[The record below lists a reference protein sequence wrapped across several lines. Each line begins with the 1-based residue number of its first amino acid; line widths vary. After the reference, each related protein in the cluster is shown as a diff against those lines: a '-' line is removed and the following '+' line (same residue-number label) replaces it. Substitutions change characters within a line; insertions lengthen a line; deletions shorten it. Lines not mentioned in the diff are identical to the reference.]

1 MMDSARW
8 ERVQSLF
15 HAAAELPEE
24 QRQSYLEASCGTDTS
39 LVRDVL
45 ALIEADSIPATIIDQ
60 AIARVAHDVMT
71 ASAMTTPTLPL
82 HTFGSYHVTGVLG
95 EGGMG
100 VVYLAERSDLGSRA
114 AVKILRDAW
123 LSPARRERFAAEQ
136 RTLAQLEHAS
146 IARLYDSGT
155 LSEGTPW
162 FVMEYVEGT
171 PITEYCR
178 THQCDLRERLRLFK
192 EICEAV
198 AYAHSNLVVHR
209 DLKPSNILVKSDGT
223 VKLLDFGISKQL
235 DALDSAAEQT
245 RTAARMMTPAYASP
259 EQIRGDPV
267 GTHTDVYSLGVI
279 LYELIVGRLPFD
291 LANRAPGEAEKII
304 LEREAERPSAAAK
317 RMSLI
322 SAGPHLHGIN
332 KGQWA
337 DLDVLV
343 LTAMHKDV
351 ERRYRTVWALV
362 RDVDHFLR
370 NEPLEARGDSARY
383 RVGKFVTRHRRSI
396 TLSAFAALVVV
407 TLVVFYTVRLRSA
420 RNVAVAETA
429 RAERI
434 QGFTLNLLQGGDED
448 VGPSDSLRVVTL
460 VDRGVQE
467 AQTLD
472 REPATQAQLYE
483 TLGGLYQKLGR
494 FPHADTLLRKSLD
507 QRRRLFGNEH
517 PDVAQ
522 SLIAL
527 GMLRDAQAE
536 YDTAEALVTQGLAMM
551 RRTLPAD
558 APAIRKATASLGR
571 VLDDKGDYD
580 KAIPVLEE
588 AVRLESAQGKPTQD
602 LSVAMSELANV
613 HFYAGHYAKSDTLN
627 RQVLAID
634 HGLYGDVHPHIADD
648 LMNLGA
654 IAMENQNFAESERYN
669 REALVITRAWY
680 GNAHPETASNLTLL
694 GRALVSEKKFDEAT
708 TVLREALQI
717 QEGVYGKVHPRVA
730 SALNELGRVAQQK
743 GDLDEAERDFVRLVD
758 IYRKVYND
766 KHYTIGIALSN
777 LAGVYRDRKRYADA
791 EKLFNDALRRYAA
804 ELPPDHQLVGI
815 ARVRLGE
822 VLIDEQRYADA
833 RRELTEG
840 QRILAKQ
847 SSPPPLWMER
857 AKKGLEAASVA
868 SR

>member
-71 ASAMTTPTLPL
+71 ASATTTPTLPL

-178 THQCDLRERLRLFK
+178 THQCDLHERLRLFK

-235 DALDSAAEQT
+235 DALDSPAEQT

>member
-1 MMDSARW
+1 M
-8 ERVQSLF
+8 
-15 HAAAELPEE
+15 
-24 QRQSYLEASCGTDTS
+24 
-39 LVRDVL
+39 RDVL

-71 ASAMTTPTLPL
+71 ASSTTTPTLPL

-235 DALDSAAEQT
+235 DALDSPAEQT

-317 RMSLI
+317 RMTLV

-337 DLDVLV
+337 DIDVLV

-460 VDRGVQE
+460 VDRGMQE
-467 AQTLD
+467 ALTLD

-483 TLGGLYQKLGR
+483 TLGGLYQKLGK
-494 FPHADTLLRKSLD
+494 FPRADTLLRKSLD

-522 SLIAL
+522 SLVAL

-551 RRTLPAD
+551 KRTLPAD

-588 AVRLESAQGKPTQD
+588 AVRLETAQGKPTQD

-634 HGLYGDVHPHIADD
+634 HGLYGNVHPHIADD

-777 LAGVYRDRKRYADA
+777 LAGVYRDRKRFADA
-791 EKLFNDALRRYAA
+791 ERLFNDALRRYAA

-822 VLIDEQRYADA
+822 VLIDEHRYADA

>member
-39 LVRDVL
+39 LMRDVL

-71 ASAMTTPTLPL
+71 ASATTTPTLPL

-235 DALDSAAEQT
+235 DALDSPAEQT

-317 RMSLI
+317 RMTLV

-337 DLDVLV
+337 DIDVLV

-460 VDRGVQE
+460 VDRGMQE
-467 AQTLD
+467 ALTLD

-483 TLGGLYQKLGR
+483 TLGGLYQKLGK
-494 FPHADTLLRKSLD
+494 FPRADTLLRKSLD

-522 SLIAL
+522 SLVAL

-551 RRTLPAD
+551 KRTLPAD

-588 AVRLESAQGKPTQD
+588 AVRLETAQGKPTQD

-634 HGLYGDVHPHIADD
+634 HGLYGNVHPHIADD

-777 LAGVYRDRKRYADA
+777 LAGVYRDRKRFADA
-791 EKLFNDALRRYAA
+791 ERLFNDALRRYAA

-822 VLIDEQRYADA
+822 VLIDEHRYGDA

-857 AKKGLEAASVA
+857 AKKGLEAASVS

>member
-71 ASAMTTPTLPL
+71 ASATTTPTLPL

-235 DALDSAAEQT
+235 DALDSPAEQT

>member
-1 MMDSARW
+1 
-8 ERVQSLF
+8 
-15 HAAAELPEE
+15 
-24 QRQSYLEASCGTDTS
+24 
-39 LVRDVL
+39 
-45 ALIEADSIPATIIDQ
+45 
-60 AIARVAHDVMT
+60 
-71 ASAMTTPTLPL
+71 
-82 HTFGSYHVTGVLG
+82 
-95 EGGMG
+95 
-100 VVYLAERSDLGSRA
+100 
-114 AVKILRDAW
+114 
-123 LSPARRERFAAEQ
+123 
-136 RTLAQLEHAS
+136 
-146 IARLYDSGT
+146 
-155 LSEGTPW
+155 
-162 FVMEYVEGT
+162 MEYVEGT

-235 DALDSAAEQT
+235 DALDSPAEQT

-317 RMSLI
+317 RMTLV

-337 DLDVLV
+337 DIDVLV

-460 VDRGVQE
+460 LDRGMQE
-467 AQTLD
+467 ALTLD

-483 TLGGLYQKLGR
+483 TLGGLYQKLGK
-494 FPHADTLLRKSLD
+494 FPRADTLLRKSLD

-522 SLIAL
+522 SLVAL

-551 RRTLPAD
+551 KRTLPAD

-588 AVRLESAQGKPTQD
+588 AVRLETAQGKPTQD

-634 HGLYGDVHPHIADD
+634 HGLYGNVHPHIADD

-717 QEGVYGKVHPRVA
+717 QERVYGKVHPRVA

-777 LAGVYRDRKRYADA
+777 LAGVYRDRKRFADA
-791 EKLFNDALRRYAA
+791 ERLFNDALRRYAA

-822 VLIDEQRYADA
+822 VLIDEHRYGDA

>member
-71 ASAMTTPTLPL
+71 ASATTTPTLPL

>member
-71 ASAMTTPTLPL
+71 ASATTTPTLPL

-235 DALDSAAEQT
+235 DALDSPAEQT

-396 TLSAFAALVVV
+396 TLSAFAALGVV

-527 GMLRDAQAE
+527 RMLRDAQAE
-536 YDTAEALVTQGLAMM
+536 YDTAEELVTQGLAMM

>member
-1 MMDSARW
+1 
-8 ERVQSLF
+8 
-15 HAAAELPEE
+15 
-24 QRQSYLEASCGTDTS
+24 
-39 LVRDVL
+39 
-45 ALIEADSIPATIIDQ
+45 
-60 AIARVAHDVMT
+60 
-71 ASAMTTPTLPL
+71 
-82 HTFGSYHVTGVLG
+82 
-95 EGGMG
+95 
-100 VVYLAERSDLGSRA
+100 
-114 AVKILRDAW
+114 
-123 LSPARRERFAAEQ
+123 
-136 RTLAQLEHAS
+136 
-146 IARLYDSGT
+146 
-155 LSEGTPW
+155 
-162 FVMEYVEGT
+162 
-171 PITEYCR
+171 
-178 THQCDLRERLRLFK
+178 RERLRLFK

-235 DALDSAAEQT
+235 DALDSPAEQT

-317 RMSLI
+317 RMTLV

-337 DLDVLV
+337 DLDVLM
-343 LTAMHKDV
+343 LRAIHKDV

-383 RVGKFVTRHRRSI
+383 RIGKFVTRHRRSI
-396 TLSAFAALVVV
+396 TLSAFAAVVV
-407 TLVVFYTVRLRSA
+407 VSLVVFYTIRLRSA

-434 QGFTLNLLQGGDED
+434 QGFTINLLQGGDED

-467 AQTLD
+467 AQTLEG
-472 REPATQAQLYE
+472 EPATQAQLYE
-483 TLGGLYQKLGR
+483 TLGGLYQKLGK
-494 FPHADTLLRKSLD
+494 FPRADTLLRKSLD

-522 SLIAL
+522 SLVAL

-536 YDTAEALVTQGLAMM
+536 YDTAAVLVTQGLTMM
-551 RRTLPAD
+551 KRTLPAD

-627 RQVLAID
+627 MQVLAID
-634 HGLYGDVHPHIADD
+634 HRLYGNVHPHIADD

-654 IAMENQNFAESERYN
+654 TAMENQNFAESERYN

-777 LAGVYRDRKRYADA
+777 LAGVYRDRKRFADA
-791 EKLFNDALRRYAA
+791 ERLFNDALRRYAA

-822 VLIDEQRYADA
+822 VLIDEHRYADA

-840 QRILAKQ
+840 QRILSKQ

-857 AKKGLEAASVA
+857 AKKGLAVVLVA

>member
-24 QRQSYLEASCGTDTS
+24 QRQSYLEASCGTDAS

-45 ALIEADSIPATIIDQ
+45 ALIEADSMPATIIDQ
-60 AIARVAHDVMT
+60 AIATVAHDVMT
-71 ASAMTTPTLPL
+71 VSSTTPPALPL

-178 THQCDLRERLRLFK
+178 AHQCDLRERLRLFK

-235 DALDSAAEQT
+235 DALDSPAEQT

-317 RMSLI
+317 RMTLVST
-322 SAGPHLHGIN
+322 GPHLHGIS

-337 DLDVLV
+337 DLDVLMLRAV
-343 LTAMHKDV
+343 HKDV

-396 TLSAFAALVVV
+396 TLSVLASLVAV

-483 TLGGLYQKLGR
+483 TLGGLYQKLGK
-494 FPHADTLLRKSLD
+494 FPRADTLLRKSLD

-527 GMLRDAQAE
+527 GLLRDAQAK

-551 RRTLPAD
+551 KRTLPAD
-558 APAIRKATASLGR
+558 APAVRKATASLGR

-588 AVRLESAQGKPTQD
+588 AVRLERAQGKPTQD

-613 HFYAGHYAKSDTLN
+613 HFYAGHYARSDTLN

-634 HGLYGDVHPHIADD
+634 HGLYGNVHPHIADD

-743 GDLDEAERDFVRLVD
+743 GDLDEAEQDFVRLVD

-777 LAGVYRDRKRYADA
+777 LAGVYRDRKRFADA

-822 VLIDEQRYADA
+822 VLIDEHRYADA

-857 AKKGLEAASVA
+857 AKKGLSAVIVA